1 MKAQNYNCA
10 VEDYATSENSHF
22 DYDALVTHK
31 SHKQEYINVDH
42 VFYCNPNNQN
52 AENLPEIPDWTNLV
66 FRELMERIIEQYGAV
81 GFREA
86 FSDFDQDNS
95 NYIDKDEFRAA
106 LQRLGFGGEG
116 RPTLTEEEI
125 EILLSSADSNNNGK
139 IEYKEFMDR
148 IWMASNNVDFSDIA
162 NTANTALSGKDES
175 ANDTNTNINE
185 YEHETSSNMLSKIG
199 RPDRPK

>member
-1 MKAQNYNCA
+1 MR
-10 VEDYATSENSHF
+10 
-22 DYDALVTHK
+22 L
-31 SHKQEYINVDH
+31 NVDH

-116 RPTLTEEEI
+116 RPTLTEEEVEYMKGMKAGAGFNI
-125 EILLSSADSNNNGK
+125 EENPIEMNIIDKARRHAMERLQSGK
-139 IEYKEFMDR
+139 SPFFDDVLDGGINPKE
-148 IWMASNNVDFSDIA
+148 ASN
-162 NTANTALSGKDES
+162 TAPP
-175 ANDTNTNINE
+175 NIGA
-185 YEHETSSNMLSKIG
+185 MPA
-199 RPDRPK
+199 R